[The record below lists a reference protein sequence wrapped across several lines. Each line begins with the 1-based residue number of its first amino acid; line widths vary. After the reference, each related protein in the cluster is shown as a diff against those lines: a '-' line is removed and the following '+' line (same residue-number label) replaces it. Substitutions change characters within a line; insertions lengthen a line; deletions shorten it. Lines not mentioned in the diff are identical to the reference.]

1 MKSLIQN
8 QVAQRE
14 DLDNIK
20 LGAGGI
26 RDIEFIVQAFQ
37 LIYGG
42 RHPQLQV
49 KSCLKAMQALC
60 ELKYLEQT
68 IYQELQSAYRFLR
81 RLEHG
86 IQAIN
91 DQQTQRLPHDVH
103 WQDNLALTLGFEDW
117 DGLLNTLNSHR
128 CHVNVPFERMVTE
141 RQVPTHDDELEPA
154 NLDEQV
160 ARLNDVLTQENHT
173 KLQNFW
179 QSKMVANLSDEA
191 RERLDDAYP
200 VIVHALLAHQDR
212 SGYRSRLRLCYH
224 RLR

>member
-42 RHPQLQV
+42 RHPQLQT
-49 KSCLKAMQALC
+49 KPCLQAMKVLR
-60 ELKYLEQT
+60 ELGYLEQST
-68 IYQELQSAYRFLR
+68 YDNLQAAYRFLR

-91 DQQTQRLPHDVH
+91 DQQTQRLP
-103 WQDNLALTLGFEDW
+103 
-117 DGLLNTLNSHR
+117 
-128 CHVNVPFERMVTE
+128 
-141 RQVPTHDDELEPA
+141 
-154 NLDEQV
+154 
-160 ARLNDVLTQENHT
+160 
-173 KLQNFW
+173 
-179 QSKMVANLSDEA
+179 
-191 RERLDDAYP
+191 
-200 VIVHALLAHQDR
+200 
-212 SGYRSRLRLCYH
+212 
-224 RLR
+224 